1 MNLIIGQGIPVVG
14 SFQEIEWNGE
24 LRILTV
30 KLDVNGGNN
39 FAPIITRIAISPFA
53 IHRNISATGN
63 VDIEGSL
70 QVDGEAN

>member
-39 FAPIITRIAISPFA
+39 FAPLSSQELLYLPFA
-53 IHRNISATGN
+53 EIFQPLEMLISKVAYKSKGRQT
-63 VDIEGSL
+63 
-70 QVDGEAN
+70 